1 MKQLFGTLKAARWL
15 ELVVMAGLICILLV
29 VAMGSGGESAA
40 SDEEL
45 RMQRILSK
53 IEGAGK
59 VSVMIAGS
67 GEDGSCTGVV
77 VVASGAEDVEVM
89 LRMQRAVQ
97 ALTDLDL
104 DRIEIVKSKE

>member
-15 ELVVMAGLICILLV
+15 ELTVAAALICVLLV
-29 VAMGSGGESAA
+29 LAMGSGKDGAA
-40 SDEEL
+40 NDEEA
-45 RMQRILSK
+45 RMQRILSR
-53 IEGAGK
+53 IEGAGR

-77 VVASGAEDVEVM
+77 VVATGAEDVGVM
-89 LRMQRAVQ
+89 LRLQRAVR

-104 DRIEIVKSKE
+104 DRIEIIKSKE